1 MDRLSALDAEF
12 LHLED
17 DVSHMHIAGICTFDA
32 PMPSLQD
39 LHDLVAA
46 KLHLIPRYRQVVR
59 TVPLEL
65 GRPVWVDDPH
75 FHLDYHLRHT
85 ALPSPGGRA
94 ELETLMGRLMSQP
107 LDRRRPLWEAWLVEG
122 LEDGAWALIF
132 KVHHCMVDGISGVG
146 LLTVLLDLS
155 PDAPL
160 PDPEPWS
167 PEPPPSGA
175 GLVLDAWGGALCD
188 AGELVADL
196 PALATDPRAAAVRV
210 GGLAAGAGRL
220 AARLVPGSG
229 ARTPVAGDIGPHRVW
244 AHSTVPFEAVRDVRR
259 HLGGTV
265 NDVIMAAVTGGYRA
279 VLLAHGEDPARCSV
293 RSLVPVSVRGR
304 EGRGVPDNQV
314 SGLLLDLPVEV
325 EDPVERLAEV
335 RRRMGAL
342 KASHIDEAA
351 VLVERLGNLA
361 PPALVQSATRLGVA
375 SQRFLTQRSVT
386 TVTTNVP
393 GPQFPLYCLGRE
405 LRSYLPFVPI
415 AHGLRIGTAILSY
428 NGEIAFG
435 VTGDLSVGEDVEVL
449 AESVA
454 TGVIA
459 LRDAALPGPAADR
472 PVDGY
477 PRG

>member
-17 DVSHMHIAGICTFDA
+17 GVAHMHIAGICTFDG
-32 PMPSLQD
+32 PMPTVAD
-39 LHDLVAA
+39 LHELIAA

-85 ALPSPGGRA
+85 ALPAPGGRA

-122 LEDGAWALIF
+122 LEDGRWALIF

-160 PDPEPWS
+160 PEPEPWS
-167 PEPPPSGA
+167 PEPVPSGA
-175 GLVLDAWGGALCD
+175 ALVLDAWGGALCD
-188 AGELVADL
+188 AGELAAAL
-196 PALATDPRAAAVRV
+196 PGLATRPGDAAALA
-210 GGLAAGAGRL
+210 GGLAMGAGRL
-220 AARLVPGSG
+220 AARLVPGTGS
-229 ARTPVAGDIGPHRVW
+229 RTPVTGDIGPHRVW
-244 AHSTVPFEAVRDVRR
+244 AHSTVDFDDVRQIRR

-265 NDVIMAAVTGGYRA
+265 NDVILAAVTGGYRD
-279 VLLAHGEDPARCSV
+279 VLLAHEEDPDRCSV
-293 RSLVPVSVRGR
+293 RTLVPVSVRGGDA
-304 EGRGVPDNQV
+304 EGVPDNRV

-325 EDPVERLAEV
+325 ADPVERLSEV
-335 RRRMGAL
+335 RRRMEAL

-351 VLVERLGNLA
+351 VMVERLGNLA
-361 PPALVQSATRLGVA
+361 PPALVQSATRLGLA
-375 SQRFLTQRSVT
+375 SQRLLTQRSVT

-393 GPQFPLYCLGRE
+393 GPQFPLYCRGRE

-415 AHGLRIGTAILSY
+415 THGMRIGTAILSY
-428 NGEIAFG
+428 NGRIAFG
-435 VTGDLSVGEDVEVL
+435 VTGDLSVEHDVEVL
-449 AESVA
+449 ARSVA
-454 TGVIA
+454 RGIGT
-459 LRDAALPGPAADR
+459 LRARAGS
-472 PVDGY
+472 
-477 PRG
+477 